1 MEMEM
6 IFVKGGTFLM
16 GSPDSDPDACVD
28 EKPQHQVTVGDFLI
42 GKYPVT
48 QRQWMEIMGSNP
60 SYFKNCEDCPVENV
74 SWNDV
79 QEFLKKLNAKNP
91 GKNYRLPTE
100 AEWEYAARGGQL
112 SRGYRYAGSDD
123 PDKVA
128 WYWNNSGNKT
138 HPVGDKAPNEID
150 LYDMSGN
157 VWEWCEDWYHDSYD
171 SAPLDGSAWTSGGD
185 SGRVLR
191 GGSWNCLTW
200 FVRVALRDYLV
211 PSSCSYDLGFRLAQ

>member
-1 MEMEM
+1 
-6 IFVKGGTFLM
+6 M
-16 GSPDSDPDACVD
+16 GSPENDPDAYVD

-48 QRQWMEIMGSNP
+48 QKLWTAIMGENP
-60 SYFKNCEDCPVENV
+60 SCFKGYPDCPVENV

-79 QEFLKKLNAKNP
+79 QDFLKKLNARYP
-91 GKNYRLPTE
+91 GHNCRLPTE

-128 WYWNNSGNKT
+128 WYGDNSDIKT
-138 HPVGDKAPNEID
+138 HPVGSKEPNELG

-157 VWEWCEDWYHDSYD
+157 VWEWCEDQWHDNYEN
-171 SAPLDGSAWTSGGD
+171 GSAWISGGNRR
-185 SGRVLR
+185 RVLR
-191 GGSWNCLTW
+191 GGSWYDNNAYC
-200 FVRVALRDYLV
+200 RVAFRGRYY
-211 PSSCSYDLGFRLAQ
+211 PSGWNYNYGFRLAQ